1 MRIVFAWVVGG
12 LLGASLA
19 CTALADGQQRF
30 AAPGPA
36 RMVTDVPDSGGVE
49 SAATVP
55 AAPRPP
61 PLPSLPKDQPEP
73 AVPAPPESAIV
84 EPLGPMPEALL
95 SMPLANVDPAQ
106 LTDQFDDARGEGRGH
121 EAIDIAAPVGTPV
134 LAVDA
139 GVVIKLFTSVR
150 GGLTVYQFDRS
161 GKLAYYYAHL
171 DAYAE
176 GLVEGQ
182 SLERGDLIGYVG
194 STGNANP
201 LSPHLH
207 FAIFELGPEKLWWKG
222 TAINPYPRLG
232 GHPKQ

>member
-1 MRIVFAWVVGG
+1 MVLAWLVGSLFA
-12 LLGASLA
+12 ASLA
-19 CTALADGQQRF
+19 CPAWANGQLRF
-30 AAPGPA
+30 AFSGVHRA
-36 RMVTDVPDSGGVE
+36 VTDVPDSGG
-49 SAATVP
+49 SRPAASVTE
-55 AAPRPP
+55 APRPP
-61 PLPSLPKDQPEP
+61 PLPSLPKDEPEP
-73 AVPAPPESAIV
+73 AVPPPPESAIV
-84 EPLGPMPEALL
+84 EPLGPMPEDLL
-95 SMPLANVDPAQ
+95 SMPLADVDPAQ
-106 LTDQFDDARGEGRGH
+106 LSDQFDDARGEGRGH

-139 GVVIKLFTSVR
+139 GVVVKLFTSVR

-176 GLVEGQ
+176 GLVEGRL
-182 SLERGDLIGYVG
+182 LERGDLIGYVG